1 MNEDKRLVQA
11 SWWEGQAIGKTESC
25 FDGQGLLSKSWIQ
38 FSANGWGCI
47 PSLLVVGPQA
57 AQSKPLQPKYL
68 CQHPAP
74 PRTIAANVPVPAAS
88 CWKRPWNPHRQ
99 VWLNLCGEHCFFPL
113 GPGCT
118 QDFVCDIQGFLAPFL
133 QFLLCPWMWGM
144 LFLVGSNLLL
154 SVVVQHLVVI
164 LMFLQKM
171 SAWPSTLA
179 SFTSLLSS
187 IRGPTEEARNYNPM
201 ASRTKITIT
210 GN

>member
-1 MNEDKRLVQA
+1 
-11 SWWEGQAIGKTESC
+11 
-25 FDGQGLLSKSWIQ
+25 
-38 FSANGWGCI
+38 
-47 PSLLVVGPQA
+47 
-57 AQSKPLQPKYL
+57 
-68 CQHPAP
+68 
-74 PRTIAANVPVPAAS
+74 
-88 CWKRPWNPHRQ
+88 
-99 VWLNLCGEHCFFPL
+99 
-113 GPGCT
+113 
-118 QDFVCDIQGFLAPFL
+118 
-133 QFLLCPWMWGM
+133 M

-154 SVVVQHLVVI
+154 SMVVQHLVVI